1 MLKEN
6 KVYKI
11 NGIDYKF
18 KSSVASNYA
27 TTGLNPVAIFSN
39 PDATDIRIEYN
50 RMTQTYMYSEPIDF
64 NIKYSVYGWMK
75 A

>member
-6 KVYKI
+6 KIYKI

-18 KSSVASNYA
+18 KSDVSITPS
-27 TTGLNPVAIFSN
+27 GLNPVAVFSN
-39 PDATDIRIEYN
+39 PDATDIRIKYN
-50 RMTQTYMYSEPIDF
+50 RMTRTYTYSEPIVF